1 MQVCRFISIINYI
14 CGVSNMN
21 ILDNGVIVERTD
33 SIELAR
39 ELIAWTD
46 LVIQFTPDEI
56 AFLNSQLVEV
66 EDSE

>member
-1 MQVCRFISIINYI
+1 
-14 CGVSNMN
+14 MN

-33 SIELAR
+33 SLELAR